1 MDTLLDTQTG
11 SGPANRS
18 SSGELIVNNSPAN
31 SSMSNNSNSA
41 NSSDNNNSNINNNIN
56 NSAMAGDSDAPRL
69 QSVTAT
75 DINALAEDLSIVA
88 NENNSNASNGNNGNN
103 NDSNSNNN
111 INN

>member
-41 NSSDNNNSNINNNIN
+41 NSSDNNNSNIN

>member
-31 SSMSNNSNSA
+31 NSMSNNSNSA
-41 NSSDNNNSNINNNIN
+41 NSSDNNSNIN
-56 NSAMAGDSDAPRL
+56 NSAMADDSDAPRL

-88 NENNSNASNGNNGNN
+88 NENNNDSNANSNSNSA
-103 NDSNSNNN
+103 DNSNNN

>member
-1 MDTLLDTQTG
+1 M
-11 SGPANRS
+11 
-18 SSGELIVNNSPAN
+18 NNSPAN
-31 SSMSNNSNSA
+31 SSMSNNSNNANSA
-41 NSSDNNNSNINNNIN
+41 NNDSNNVNNP
-56 NSAMAGDSDAPRL
+56 AMADDSAAPRL

-88 NENNSNASNGNNGNN
+88 NVNNSND